1 MLSRLYIR
9 CVFGCLYITMSLY
22 GIGCLFVR
30 EDDFAPSVALSPKTE
45 LELSDIVV
53 TSVDGDF
60 LALLPKNWTFIEKT
74 SLQLSDIFAIA
85 INPEYNASLVFTKI
99 PFAEKKESLPFD
111 NKELIRI
118 GIAKHIAKSSG
129 KVRQLGKGYEL
140 ILGPKKFGYFEFI
153 GSQQTHKTRSV
164 VCLSSL
170 GNIYEI
176 SLVPVPVTG
185 KTAPSEEV
193 SDKLFRSF
201 ITAIQ
206 Y

>member
-1 MLSRLYIR
+1 M
-9 CVFGCLYITMSLY
+9 
-22 GIGCLFVR
+22 
-30 EDDFAPSVALSPKTE
+30 
-45 LELSDIVV
+45 
-53 TSVDGDF
+53 
-60 LALLPKNWTFIEKT
+60 
-74 SLQLSDIFAIA
+74 
-85 INPEYNASLVFTKI
+85 
-99 PFAEKKESLPFD
+99 
-111 NKELIRI
+111 IRI

-185 KTAPSEEV
+185 KLHLQKKFLTSYLDHLLLQFNINILHETIIP
-193 SDKLFRSF
+193 
-201 ITAIQ
+201 
-206 Y
+206 

>member
-1 MLSRLYIR
+1 M
-9 CVFGCLYITMSLY
+9 
-22 GIGCLFVR
+22 
-30 EDDFAPSVALSPKTE
+30 
-45 LELSDIVV
+45 
-53 TSVDGDF
+53 
-60 LALLPKNWTFIEKT
+60 
-74 SLQLSDIFAIA
+74 
-85 INPEYNASLVFTKI
+85 
-99 PFAEKKESLPFD
+99 
-111 NKELIRI
+111 IRI

>member
-1 MLSRLYIR
+1 MRY
-9 CVFGCLYITMSLY
+9 VFSCLYITISLY
-22 GIGCLFVR
+22 GIGCLIVR
-30 EDDFAPSVALSPKTE
+30 EDDFAPAVALSPKTE
-45 LELSDIVV
+45 LELSDITVR
-53 TSVDGDF
+53 SVNGDF

-85 INPEYNASLVFTKI
+85 INPEYNSSLVFSTI
-99 PFAEKKESLPFD
+99 PVSEKKETLTLD

-118 GIAKHIAKSSG
+118 AIAKHIAKSNG
-129 KVRQLGKGYEL
+129 KVRQLAKGYEL

-153 GSQQTHKTRSV
+153 GSQQIHKTRSV
-164 VCLSSL
+164 VCLSNL
-170 GNIYEI
+170 GTIYEI
-176 SLVPVPVTG
+176 SLVPVSVTG